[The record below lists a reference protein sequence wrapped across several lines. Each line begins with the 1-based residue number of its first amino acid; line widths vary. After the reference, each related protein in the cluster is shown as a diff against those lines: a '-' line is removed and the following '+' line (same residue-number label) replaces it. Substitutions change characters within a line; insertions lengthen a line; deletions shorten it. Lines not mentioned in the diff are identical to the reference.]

1 MKALYTLLI
10 IIFLTKYS
18 KESNCTSVIDP
29 KNYTDCTKAYSKE
42 SELKCCYV
50 NYTGLDNQTQPQPYE
65 EVFCLEMNATQYEN
79 IIEYFKG
86 EVGKRQNMSYVI
98 QNATIECG
106 AQYIIISM
114 LSLILLFL

>member
-1 MKALYTLLI
+1 M
-10 IIFLTKYS
+10 
-18 KESNCTSVIDP
+18 
-29 KNYTDCTKAYSKE
+29 
-42 SELKCCYV
+42 KCCYV
-50 NYTGLDNQTQPQPYE
+50 NYTGSDNQTQPYE

-98 QNATIECG
+98 QSATIECG